1 MRASRGARL
10 LVAAAAVAAAGLAAT
25 AALAGGGFQG
35 PSFGYGRYVRE
46 ARAFRFCD
54 SFARRPARYRTC
66 LSDQALWLVVHT
78 HDSARELPR
87 IDRYA
92 HSVGG
97 FLDNN
102 CHILMHPVGR
112 RYARL
117 VHLTLAQLRDYLP
130 RTNDPGC
137 SAGFAHGLIMELGP
151 HIVRMGPQGAAAA
164 WLERPPHRVPRSGAA
179 LVALCDGLSGLQQ
192 QACVT
197 GGSVIVSPDPFTQL
211 AVCKQLR
218 GADAEACVRG
228 IRVPALA
235 AQPLRDQVRLIRGC
249 AGIDHAA
256 QHACYA
262 WLGEALNVVRNGGF
276 GDTGCGELMY
286 AKTRD
291 ACAAGARAYNGALQ
305 TFS

>member
-1 MRASRGARL
+1 MRASRGACV
-10 LVAAAAVAAAGLAAT
+10 LVAAAVVAVAGLAAT
-25 AALAGGGFQG
+25 TALAGGGFQG
-35 PSFGYGRYVRE
+35 PTFGYGRYVRE

-54 SFARRPARYRTC
+54 SFTRRPARFRTC

-78 HDSARELPR
+78 HDPARELPR

-117 VHLTLAQLRDYLP
+117 VHLTLARLRDYLP
-130 RTNDPGC
+130 RSNDPGC
-137 SAGFAHGLIMELGP
+137 SAGFGHGLIMELGP
-151 HIVRMGPQGAAAA
+151 QIVRMGPQGAAAA
-164 WLERPPHRVPRSGAA
+164 CRKASTRYQRYSCVHGLGHAYMRLFGE
-179 LVALCDGLSGLQQ
+179 LV
-192 QACVT
+192 
-197 GGSVIVSPDPFTQL
+197 
-211 AVCKQLR
+211 
-218 GADAEACVRG
+218 
-228 IRVPALA
+228 
-235 AQPLRDQVRLIRGC
+235 AQPLKMQVRLIRGC

-262 WLGEALNVVRNGGF
+262 WLGTALNVVRNGSF
-276 GDTGCGELMY
+276 GDKGCGELMY
-286 AKTRD
+286 AKTRA
-291 ACAAGARAYNGALQ
+291 ACAAGARSYDDALQ